1 MSHNVCYSSKNR
13 PVRSTR
19 LLMDDGAINVHVG
32 DVVEYRHVVNV
43 SKNGFCNVLKKE
55 KCIVRYIGRYILDI
69 VPLDEY
75 LKSKPF
81 RFYLLDLRYA
91 NKCCTLL
98 SDVCLCNN
106 TVVCVGDVVKEVDVL
121 GIDFDWRV
129 VKFARGRVY
138 CYPVEHGCTPFTVV
152 AFKPSDIVLKEKTKN
167 EK

>member
-13 PVRSTR
+13 PVRSAR

-43 SKNGFCNVLKKE
+43 AKNGFCSVLKRE
-55 KCIVRYIGRYILDI
+55 RCYVRYVGGS
-69 VPLDEY
+69 V
-75 LKSKPF
+75 
-81 RFYLLDLRYA
+81 LDLVPIDGLLKGKASRYYIIDLFYA
-91 NKCCTLL
+91 NKCCNIL

-106 TVVCVGDVVKEVDVL
+106 TVVRVGDIVKEVDTL
-121 GIDFDWRV
+121 GIDFDWCV

-152 AFKPSDIVLKEKTKN
+152 AFKPSDVVLKEKN
-167 EK
+167 